1 MQDDS
6 WQAFSERVTY
16 DDGLHASCVAS
27 SSPIGDLQLVAL
39 RERNLNVLGT
49 LAAFGER
56 RSDASDDESPMA
68 QDMLRLDNKLN
79 VMMAMLDQLLQRG
92 ADLPPRQFI
101 RFNAVG
107 ALLPIA
113 LWPAHAASALLRLH
127 FDGCMALP
135 LELPARL
142 VQERDGDH
150 VFVAF
155 ECLGDATGDALE
167 RLVFRHH
174 RRKVAESRQASA

>member
-6 WQAFSERVTY
+6 WQAFSERVSY
-16 DDGLHASCVAS
+16 EDGLHAECVPSPA
-27 SSPIGDLQLVAL
+27 PIGDLQLVTM

-56 RSDASDDESPMA
+56 RSDVADDESPMS
-68 QDMLRLDNKLN
+68 QELLRLDNKLN

-92 ADLPPRQFI
+92 ANLPSRQFI

-107 ALLPIA
+107 ALLPA
-113 LWPAHAASALLRLH
+113 VMWPARTERGLLKLH

-142 VQERDGDH
+142 MRERDADH
-150 VFVAF
+150 VFIAF
-155 ECLGDATGDALE
+155 ESLDDATRDALE

-174 RRKVAESRQASA
+174 RRKVAESRQMSV

>member
-1 MQDDS
+1 MQDHS

-16 DDGLHASCVAS
+16 EDGLHASCVAS

-56 RSDASDDESPMA
+56 RGDAADDDSPMA
-68 QDMLRLDNKLN
+68 QELLRLDNKLN

-92 ADLPPRQFI
+92 ADLPSRQFI
-101 RFNAVG
+101 RFNAIG
-107 ALLPIA
+107 ALLPA
-113 LWPAHAASALLRLH
+113 TLWPTPATTGLLRLH

-142 VQERDGDH
+142 VQERDVDH

-155 ECLGDATGDALE
+155 DSLGDATCDALE

-174 RRKVAESRQASA
+174 RRKVAESRQTLI

>member
-6 WQAFSERVTY
+6 WGAFSGRVTY
-16 DDGLHASCVAS
+16 EDGLHARCEPAS
-27 SSPIGDLQLVAL
+27 APIGDLQLAAM

-56 RSDASDDESPMA
+56 RSDVADEESPMA
-68 QDMLRLDNKLN
+68 QELLRLDNKLN
-79 VMMAMLDQLLQRG
+79 VMMAMLDQLLQRD

-107 ALLPIA
+107 ALLPST
-113 LWPAHAASALLRLH
+113 LWPAQAASGLLKLH

-142 VQERDGDH
+142 VQEREIGRAH
-150 VFVAF
+150 V
-155 ECLGDATGDALE
+155 
-167 RLVFRHH
+167 
-174 RRKVAESRQASA
+174 

>member
-1 MQDDS
+1 MQDDF

-16 DDGLHASCVAS
+16 EDGLHASCVAS
-27 SSPIGDLQLVAL
+27 SSPIGDLQLIAL

-56 RSDASDDESPMA
+56 RSDATDDESPMA
-68 QDMLRLDNKLN
+68 QEMLRLDNKLN

-92 ADLPPRQFI
+92 AELPPLQFI

-107 ALLPIA
+107 ALLPTT
-113 LWPAHAASALLRLH
+113 LWPARAVSGLLKLH

-142 VQERDGDH
+142 VQERDGGH
-150 VFVAF
+150 VFVVF
-155 ECLGDATGDALE
+155 EFLGDATCDALE

-174 RRKVAESRQASA
+174 RRKVAESRQASV

>member
-6 WQAFSERVTY
+6 WQAFSERVSY
-16 DDGLHASCVAS
+16 EDGLHASCVPS
-27 SSPIGDLQLVAL
+27 STPIGDLQLIAM

-56 RSDASDDESPMA
+56 RSDVTDDESPMT
-68 QDMLRLDNKLN
+68 QELLRLDNKLN

-92 ADLPPRQFI
+92 ADFPSRQFI

-107 ALLPIA
+107 AVLPA
-113 LWPAHAASALLRLH
+113 TLWPAGATKGLLRLH

-142 VQERDGDH
+142 VQERDVDH
-150 VFVAF
+150 VFIAF
-155 ECLGDATGDALE
+155 ESLDDATCDALE

-174 RRKVAESRQASA
+174 RRKVAESRQMSV